1 MDHSDLANHL
11 MDIERAGAQRCDTSA
26 TLLEQGPLRAQLL
39 LQAAEHRAAA
49 EALND
54 AVVRL
59 RGTPQSG
66 EADIVLRDPAGPG
79 FPIEAPHQAP
89 HEGALLDSCIA
100 EAAGAVDSY
109 RQAVKAAALPD
120 WLQRL
125 LAGRLAAAQDQL
137 ERLLQARQA
146 LEDALSARP

>member
-1 MDHSDLANHL
+1 MDPSDLANHL
-11 MDIERAGAQRCDTSA
+11 MDVESAGAQRCDA
-26 TLLEQGPLRAQLL
+26 CGTLLKPGPLQGLL
-39 LQAAEHRAAA
+39 LLLAAEHRAAA

-66 EADIVLRDPAGPG
+66 EADVVLRDPAGPG
-79 FPIEAPHQAP
+79 FPAETADEEALLGSCIDEAEGGVQCYREALQA
-89 HEGALLDSCIA
+89 GALP
-100 EAAGAVDSY
+100 E
-109 RQAVKAAALPD
+109 

-125 LAGRLAAAQDQL
+125 LAGRLGVAQEQL

-146 LEDALSARP
+146 GHARTAAAHPSN

>member
-1 MDHSDLANHL
+1 MDLSDLANHL

-26 TLLEQGPLRAQLL
+26 TLLQEGNPLQAQLL

-49 EALND
+49 EMLND

-59 RGTPQSG
+59 LGTPQSG

-79 FPIEAPHQAP
+79 FPIEAPDESALLASCIDEA
-89 HEGALLDSCIA
+89 EGAL
-100 EAAGAVDSY
+100 DSY
-109 RQAVKAAALPD
+109 RQALQVDALPD

-125 LAGRLAAAQDQL
+125 LADRAASAQVQL
-137 ERLLQARQA
+137 ERLLQARPGA
-146 LEDALSARP
+146 VAAPITH